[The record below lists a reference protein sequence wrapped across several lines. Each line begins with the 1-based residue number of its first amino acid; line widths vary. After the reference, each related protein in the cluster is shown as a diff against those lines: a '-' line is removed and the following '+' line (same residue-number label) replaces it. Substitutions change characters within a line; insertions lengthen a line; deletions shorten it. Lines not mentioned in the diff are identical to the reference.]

1 MIVFVAAGFSLRGPG
16 ETPVP
21 PKKLGEN
28 DSIGRK
34 SVGEAY
40 GDLCLSGGP
49 GRGLAQIQRRSAC
62 RQSYPFL
69 EVRVMGM
76 VAFYAGLI
84 MGALV
89 GVVLM
94 ALWSRV
100 VIKEGVLKGE
110 ARAQRQ
116 CAPPS

>member
-1 MIVFVAAGFSLRGPG
+1 
-16 ETPVP
+16 
-21 PKKLGEN
+21 
-28 DSIGRK
+28 
-34 SVGEAY
+34 
-40 GDLCLSGGP
+40 
-49 GRGLAQIQRRSAC
+49 
-62 RQSYPFL
+62 
-69 EVRVMGM
+69 MGM